1 MLSRVADNLFWFGR
15 YIERTEHL
23 CRFLRVQYFSSLE
36 SPLEIQNE
44 MALHSIMSMVGMP
57 VEENHLLEED
67 VLLVV
72 AMDESNPSSI
82 KSTVQQARENA
93 RGARDLIST
102 ELFNIVNKFY
112 RFTHDYP
119 EEYYKTRG
127 LYDFTQTNIE
137 NCAIIKH
144 NIQNTLLHDEIW
156 AFINMGL
163 HLERAAQICRIIISK
178 LENYYK
184 LEEMKAS
191 ATIMSYQLGVLLR
204 SCEGLDMYRR
214 TYKTSPVLNN
224 TLEFLVLNP
233 DFPRSILYN
242 ITKFQEYLAEIWPY
256 KQIRK
261 NSIEWKIG
269 RIKEY
274 LTYSTVED
282 FEKKPIE
289 FVEKTLDYLYNL
301 TNMLSKEY
309 LSY

>member
-1 MLSRVADNLFWFGR
+1 MLSRVADNLYWFGR

-36 SPLEIQNE
+36 SPLDIQSE
-44 MALHSIMSMVGMP
+44 MALTTIMNMVG
-57 VEENHLLEED
+57 VEMNDKHLLEED
-67 VLLVV
+67 VLVFV
-72 AMDESNPSSI
+72 AMDETNPSSI
-82 KSTVQQARENA
+82 KSSVQSARENA

-102 ELFNIVNKFY
+102 ELWNIVNKFY

-119 EEYYKTRG
+119 VDYYKTKG

-144 NIQNTLLHDEIW
+144 TVQNTLLHDEIW

-163 HLERAAQICRIIISK
+163 HMERATQVCRIILSK
-178 LENYYK
+178 LESYFK
-184 LEEMKAS
+184 LQEMKVS
-191 ATIMSYQLGVLLR
+191 ATITSYQLGVLLR
-204 SCEGLDMYRR
+204 SCEGMDMYRR
-214 TYKTSPVLNN
+214 TYKSSPILNN
-224 TLEFLVLNP
+224 TLEFLVLNQ
-233 DFPRSILYN
+233 DFPRSIAYN
-242 ITKFQEYLAEIWPY
+242 ISEFQAYLWEIWPY

-269 RIKEY
+269 RMKEY

-282 FEKKPIE
+282 FDKKPIE
-289 FVEKTLDYLYNL
+289 FLEKTLDYIYNL
-301 TNMLSKEY
+301 NNLLSKEY